1 MMMLLIGLL
10 MASILIGLVRVVIGP
25 SHVDRLLAIQ
35 LSGTTGTAILLIL
48 SQTQASPALMD
59 AALILALLAALVSAA
74 LVQFLRKH
82 DD

>member
-1 MMMLLIGLL
+1 MMILVGLL
-10 MASILIGLVRVVIGP
+10 MASILIGLVRVVKGP
-25 SHVDRLLAIQ
+25 SHVDRLLVIQ

-48 SQTQASPALMD
+48 SQTLASPALMD

-74 LVQFLRKH
+74 LVQFLRKY

>member
-1 MMMLLIGLL
+1 MMMLLTGLL

>member
-1 MMMLLIGLL
+1 MMILIGLL
-10 MASILIGLVRVVIGP
+10 MASILIGLVRVVKGP
-25 SHVDRLLAIQ
+25 SHVDRLLVIQ

-48 SQTQASPALMD
+48 SQTLASPALMD

-74 LVQFLRKH
+74 LVQFLRKY

>member
-1 MMMLLIGLL
+1 MMILIGLL

-25 SHVDRLLAIQ
+25 SHVDRLLVIQ

-48 SQTQASPALMD
+48 SQTLASPALMD

-74 LVQFLRKH
+74 LVQFLRKY